1 MLRSEPPA
9 LNRCELDALDIAI
22 GALIAGLPT
31 DIDRRSVMPARG
43 SDPMPLQSR
52 DIEDMIALL
61 ADGDMDA
68 CKRFNALRPALAN
81 RHGAAE
87 LAVLSDAMDLL
98 RFDEVRARLLAWYR
112 PAPAQN

>member
-31 DIDRRSVMPARG
+31 DIDRRSVMPAHG

-61 ADGDMDA
+61 ADGDMEA
-68 CKRFNALRPALAN
+68 CKRFDALRPALATC
-81 RHGAAE
+81 HGAAE